1 MNESENKD
9 RPINRTL
16 LIALPVLV
24 VVIVAAWQLLGTG
37 KFNLNGT
44 SLMPPIPLSDMVLV
58 NDENQALPAS
68 LLKGQW
74 TYIMFAET
82 GCDEACEQ
90 QLVLTQKVTAGK
102 TDTQRVLVLAHEPGE
117 SFIQRIRSDHPQLV
131 VAVLTRSIWTIFT
144 VQFMSAIN
152 EMGGAPYFLV
162 SPNGLVV
169 MGYDELVSVEDVA
182 SDLQHLMKK

>member
-16 LIALPVLV
+16 LIVLPVLV
-24 VVIVAAWQLLGTG
+24 VVIIVAWQLLGTA
-37 KFNLNGT
+37 KFTLNGT
-44 SLMPPIPLSDMVLV
+44 RLMPPIPLSDMVLV
-58 NDENQALPAS
+58 DDKNQALPAT

-74 TYIMFAET
+74 TYILFAET
-82 GCDEACEQ
+82 SCDEVCEQ
-90 QLVLTQKVTAGK
+90 QLQLTQKVIAGK
-102 TDTQRVLVLAHEPGE
+102 TDIQRVLVLAHEPGE
-117 SFIQRIRSDHPQLV
+117 SFIQRIRTAHPQLV

-144 VQFMSAIN
+144 VQFMSAVN

-162 SPNGLVV
+162 NPNGLVV

-182 SDLQHLMKK
+182 SDLQHLLQK